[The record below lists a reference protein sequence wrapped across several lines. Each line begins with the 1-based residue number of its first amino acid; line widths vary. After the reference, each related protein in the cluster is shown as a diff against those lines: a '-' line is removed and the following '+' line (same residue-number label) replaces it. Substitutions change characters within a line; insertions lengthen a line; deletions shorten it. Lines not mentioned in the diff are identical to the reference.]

1 MSQSL
6 SQDIP
11 RSAIEHTP
19 VENYPQNPGQSVWEA
34 SQRIGWTGP
43 DIAPASKSPFPA
55 TPGSASG
62 TNDFQETPQSSQPST
77 YYTPLDGGA
86 QYLFQPQPTKPL
98 AARPP
103 QITNSSPL
111 SWLEDLELGSFGPQS
126 TQVEPVV
133 QVSKIGQGTELIPP
147 LPQEPH
153 VLDQNRRESP
163 EMDPGPT
170 PSPDE
175 MEAMY
180 PQVVGPG
187 KAISILADQLK
198 LAEKFSPNMVKHLAR
213 VLVQSLTP
221 SVAESLRK
229 EIVKVKQE
237 TQFSTAEASRPASP
251 AKGPAAKDFSP
262 LDRGTDTR
270 SMPDS
275 GVDFLSVHMNPGVQ
289 NDERGLDIDI
299 HNGFTDM
306 REVAHNTNRLGRDS
320 VGTQFP
326 AAQDGKPPA
335 Y

>member
-1 MSQSL
+1 MENQSL

-11 RSAIEHTP
+11 RSATEHTSIKD
-19 VENYPQNPGQSVWEA
+19 YPQNLDQSVWET
-34 SQRIGWTGP
+34 SQRMGWTGL
-43 DIAPASKSPFPA
+43 DIASMSRSPFPA

-62 TNDFQETPQSSQPST
+62 TNDFQGTPQSSQPSA
-77 YYTPLDGGA
+77 YYTPVDSGA
-86 QYLFQPQPTKPL
+86 QYPLQHQPTKPL
-98 AARPP
+98 
-103 QITNSSPL
+103 QITDSSPL
-111 SWLEDLELGSFGPQS
+111 SWLEDLGLGSFGPQS

-133 QVSKIGQGTELIPP
+133 QASKIGQGAELIPP

-153 VLDQNRRESP
+153 VLDQNRQESP
-163 EMDPGPT
+163 EIDPGPT
-170 PSPDE
+170 PSPAE

-221 SVAESLRK
+221 SVAESLRR

-237 TQFSTAEASRPASP
+237 TQFPTAEASRPASP

-275 GVDFLSVHMNPGVQ
+275 GVDFLSAHMDPGVQ
-289 NDERGLDIDI
+289 NDTRSLAIDI

-306 REVAHNTNRLGRDS
+306 REVAHNTGRLGRDG

-326 AAQDGKPPA
+326 AAEDGKPPA
-335 Y
+335 YQ